1 MTITEEMLYA
11 AAPEA
16 AERFLDTLPDREGC
30 GHEFSDAFAD
40 QMDRLLKDGP
50 LRRRRPWRGLLLA
63 AAVLGALTVGL
74 SVGAGSQPDCQI
86 YWSESDGVLQ
96 YAVRMEQEST
106 RPFALAEL
114 EAVPEGF
121 AQVRQVQEGETA
133 QTVYR
138 AEDGRSISLRQ
149 VCAQEYNGVFTGA
162 YTAQEAE
169 VGDRLGM
176 LAQSADGSIMEL
188 LWTDGPYILT
198 LHTTGL
204 SQKEVLAIAQDIT
217 W

>member
-1 MTITEEMLYA
+1 MIITEEMLYA

-30 GHEFSDAFAD
+30 QVSFSAAFEGE
-40 QMDRLLKDGP
+40 MDRLLHR
-50 LRRRRPWRGLLLA
+50 RRRRPWRGLLLA

-96 YAVRMEQEST
+96 YSVRMEQEST

-114 EAVPEGF
+114 EAVPDGF

-162 YTAQEAE
+162 YTAREAE

-176 LAQSADGSIMEL
+176 LAQSADGSIMDL

-204 SQKEVLAIAQDIT
+204 SQEEVLAIAQDIT

>member
-30 GHEFSDAFAD
+30 QVSFSAAFEGE
-40 QMDRLLKDGP
+40 MDRLLHR
-50 LRRRRPWRGLLLA
+50 RRRRPWRGLLVA

-96 YAVRMEQEST
+96 YSVRMEQEST
-106 RPFALAEL
+106 RPFVLAEL
-114 EAVPEGF
+114 EAVPDGF
-121 AQVRQVQEGETA
+121 ARIRQVQEGETA

-204 SQKEVLAIAQDIT
+204 SQEEVLAIAQDIT

>member
-30 GHEFSDAFAD
+30 QVSFSAAFEGE
-40 QMDRLLKDGP
+40 MDRLLHR
-50 LRRRRPWRGLLLA
+50 RRRRPWRGLLLA

-96 YAVRMEQEST
+96 YSVRMEQEST

-114 EAVPEGF
+114 EAVPDGF

-169 VGDRLGM
+169 AGDRLGM
-176 LAQSADGSIMEL
+176 LAQSADGSIMDL

-204 SQKEVLAIAQDIT
+204 SQEEVLAIAQDIT

>member
-1 MTITEEMLYA
+1 MIITEEMLYA

-30 GHEFSDAFAD
+30 QVSFSAAFEGE
-40 QMDRLLKDGP
+40 MDRLLHR
-50 LRRRRPWRGLLLA
+50 RRRRPWRGLLLA

-96 YAVRMEQEST
+96 YSVRMEQEST

-114 EAVPEGF
+114 EAVPDGF

-162 YTAQEAE
+162 CTAQEAE

-176 LAQSADGSIMEL
+176 LAQSADGSIMDL

-204 SQKEVLAIAQDIT
+204 SQEEVLAIAQDIT

>member
-16 AERFLDTLPDREGC
+16 AERFLATLPDREGC
-30 GHEFSDAFAD
+30 QVSFSAAFEGE
-40 QMDRLLKDGP
+40 MDRLLHR
-50 LRRRRPWRGLLLA
+50 RRRRPWRGLLLA

-114 EAVPEGF
+114 EAVPDGF

-204 SQKEVLAIAQDIT
+204 SQEEVLAIAQEIT

>member
-1 MTITEEMLYA
+1 MIITEEMLCA

-30 GHEFSDAFAD
+30 QVSFSAAFEGE
-40 QMDRLLKDGP
+40 MDRLLHR
-50 LRRRRPWRGLLLA
+50 RRRRPWRGLLLA

-96 YAVRMEQEST
+96 YSVRMEQEST

-114 EAVPEGF
+114 EAVPDGF

-162 YTAQEAE
+162 CTAQEAE

-176 LAQSADGSIMEL
+176 LAQSADGSIMDL

-204 SQKEVLAIAQDIT
+204 SQEEVLAIAQDIT

>member
-30 GHEFSDAFAD
+30 QVSFSAAFEGE
-40 QMDRLLKDGP
+40 MDRLLHR
-50 LRRRRPWRGLLLA
+50 RRRRPWRGLLLA

-96 YAVRMEQEST
+96 YSVRMEQEST
-106 RPFALAEL
+106 RPFVLAEL
-114 EAVPEGF
+114 EAVPDGF

-133 QTVYR
+133 QAVYR

-204 SQKEVLAIAQDIT
+204 SQEEVLAIAQDIT

>member
-30 GHEFSDAFAD
+30 QVSFSAAFEGE
-40 QMDRLLKDGP
+40 MDRLLHR
-50 LRRRRPWRGLLLA
+50 RRRRPWRGLLLA

-96 YAVRMEQEST
+96 YSVRMEQEST

-121 AQVRQVQEGETA
+121 ARIRQVQEGETA

-188 LWTDGPYILT
+188 LWTDGPYILN

-204 SQKEVLAIAQDIT
+204 SQEEVLAIAQDIT

>member
-30 GHEFSDAFAD
+30 QVSFSAAFEGE
-40 QMDRLLKDGP
+40 MDRLLHR
-50 LRRRRPWRGLLLA
+50 RRRRPWRGLLVA

-114 EAVPEGF
+114 EAVPDGF

-162 YTAQEAE
+162 CTAQEAE

-204 SQKEVLAIAQDIT
+204 SQEEVLAIAQDIT

>member
-30 GHEFSDAFAD
+30 QVSFSAAFEGE
-40 QMDRLLKDGP
+40 MDRLLHR
-50 LRRRRPWRGLLLA
+50 RRRRPWRGLLLA

-114 EAVPEGF
+114 EAVPDGF
-121 AQVRQVQEGETA
+121 AQVRQVQDGETA

-204 SQKEVLAIAQDIT
+204 SQEEVLAIAQDIT

>member
-1 MTITEEMLYA
+1 MIITEEMLYA

-30 GHEFSDAFAD
+30 QVSFSAAFEGE
-40 QMDRLLKDGP
+40 MDRLLHR
-50 LRRRRPWRGLLLA
+50 RRRRPWRGLLLA

-86 YWSESDGVLQ
+86 YWSESDGLLQ
-96 YAVRMEQEST
+96 YSVRMEQEST

-114 EAVPEGF
+114 EAVPDGF

-162 YTAQEAE
+162 CTAQEAE

-176 LAQSADGSIMEL
+176 LAQSADGSIMDL

-204 SQKEVLAIAQDIT
+204 SQEEVLAIAQDIT

>member
-1 MTITEEMLYA
+1 MIITEEMLYA

-30 GHEFSDAFAD
+30 QVSFSAAFEGE
-40 QMDRLLKDGP
+40 MDRLLHR
-50 LRRRRPWRGLLLA
+50 RRRRPWRGLLLA
-63 AAVLGALTVGL
+63 AAVLGVLTVGL

-96 YAVRMEQEST
+96 YSVRMEQEST

-114 EAVPEGF
+114 EAVPDGF

-204 SQKEVLAIAQDIT
+204 SQEEVLAIAQNIT

>member
-30 GHEFSDAFAD
+30 QVSFSAAFEGE
-40 QMDRLLKDGP
+40 MDRLLHR
-50 LRRRRPWRGLLLA
+50 RRRRPWRGLLVA

-96 YAVRMEQEST
+96 YSVRMEQEST

-114 EAVPEGF
+114 EAVPDGF

-204 SQKEVLAIAQDIT
+204 SQEEVLAIAQEIT

>member
-1 MTITEEMLYA
+1 MIITEEMLYA

-30 GHEFSDAFAD
+30 QVSFSAAFEGE
-40 QMDRLLKDGP
+40 MDRLLHR
-50 LRRRRPWRGLLLA
+50 RRRRPWRGLLVA

-96 YAVRMEQEST
+96 YSVRMEQEST

-114 EAVPEGF
+114 EAVPDGF

-204 SQKEVLAIAQDIT
+204 SQEEVLAIAQDIT

>member
-1 MTITEEMLYA
+1 MIITEEMLYA

-30 GHEFSDAFAD
+30 QVSFSAAFEGE
-40 QMDRLLKDGP
+40 MDRLLHR
-50 LRRRRPWRGLLLA
+50 RRRRPWRGLLVA

-96 YAVRMEQEST
+96 YSVRMEQEST

-114 EAVPEGF
+114 EAVPDGF

-176 LAQSADGSIMEL
+176 LAQSADGSIMDL

-204 SQKEVLAIAQDIT
+204 SQEEVLAIAQDIT

>member
-1 MTITEEMLYA
+1 MIITEEMLYA

-30 GHEFSDAFAD
+30 QVSFSAAFEGE
-40 QMDRLLKDGP
+40 MDRLLH
-50 LRRRRPWRGLLLA
+50 RRRRKPWRGLLLA

-86 YWSESDGVLQ
+86 YWSESDGMLQ
-96 YAVRMEQEST
+96 YSVRMEQEST

-114 EAVPEGF
+114 EAVPDGF

-162 YTAQEAE
+162 CTAREAE

-204 SQKEVLAIAQDIT
+204 SQEEVLAIAQEIT

>member
-1 MTITEEMLYA
+1 MIITEEMLYA

-30 GHEFSDAFAD
+30 QVSFSAAFEGE
-40 QMDRLLKDGP
+40 MDRLLHR
-50 LRRRRPWRGLLLA
+50 RRRRPWRGLLLA

-96 YAVRMEQEST
+96 YSVRMEQEST

-114 EAVPEGF
+114 EAVPDGF
-121 AQVRQVQEGETA
+121 AQVRQVQEGKTA

-204 SQKEVLAIAQDIT
+204 SQEEVLAIAQDIT

>member
-1 MTITEEMLYA
+1 M
-11 AAPEA
+11 
-16 AERFLDTLPDREGC
+16 
-30 GHEFSDAFAD
+30 
-40 QMDRLLKDGP
+40 
-50 LRRRRPWRGLLLA
+50 PWN
-63 AAVLGALTVGL
+63 
-74 SVGAGSQPDCQI
+74 
-86 YWSESDGVLQ
+86 
-96 YAVRMEQEST
+96 
-106 RPFALAEL
+106 
-114 EAVPEGF
+114 
-121 AQVRQVQEGETA
+121 
-133 QTVYR
+133 
-138 AEDGRSISLRQ
+138 RSISLRQ

-204 SQKEVLAIAQDIT
+204 SQEEVLAIAQDIT

>member
-30 GHEFSDAFAD
+30 QVSFSAAFEGE
-40 QMDRLLKDGP
+40 MDRLLHR
-50 LRRRRPWRGLLLA
+50 RRRRPWRGLLLA

-96 YAVRMEQEST
+96 YSVRMEQEST

-176 LAQSADGSIMEL
+176 LAQSADGSIMDL

-204 SQKEVLAIAQDIT
+204 SQEEVLAIAQDIT

>member
-1 MTITEEMLYA
+1 MIITEEMLYA

-30 GHEFSDAFAD
+30 QVSFSAAFEGE
-40 QMDRLLKDGP
+40 MDRLLHR
-50 LRRRRPWRGLLLA
+50 RRRRPWRGLLLA

-74 SVGAGSQPDCQI
+74 SVGADSQPDCQI

-96 YAVRMEQEST
+96 YSVRMEQEST

-114 EAVPEGF
+114 EAVPDGF

-162 YTAQEAE
+162 CTAQEAE

-176 LAQSADGSIMEL
+176 LAQSADGSIMGL

-204 SQKEVLAIAQDIT
+204 SQEEVLAIAQDIT

>member
-30 GHEFSDAFAD
+30 QVSFSAAFEGE
-40 QMDRLLKDGP
+40 MDRLLHR
-50 LRRRRPWRGLLLA
+50 RRRRPWRGLLLA
-63 AAVLGALTVGL
+63 AAVLGARTVGL

-96 YAVRMEQEST
+96 YSVRMEQEST

-114 EAVPEGF
+114 EAVPDGF

-204 SQKEVLAIAQDIT
+204 SQEEVLAIAQDIT

>member
-16 AERFLDTLPDREGC
+16 AERFLATLPDREEC
-30 GHEFSDAFAD
+30 QVSFSAAFEGE
-40 QMDRLLKDGP
+40 MDRLLHR
-50 LRRRRPWRGLLLA
+50 RRRRPWRGLLLA

-96 YAVRMEQEST
+96 YSVRMEQEST

-162 YTAQEAE
+162 CTAREAE

-204 SQKEVLAIAQDIT
+204 SQEEVLAIAQDIT

>member
-1 MTITEEMLYA
+1 MIITEEMLYA

-30 GHEFSDAFAD
+30 QVSFSAAFEGE
-40 QMDRLLKDGP
+40 MDRLLHR
-50 LRRRRPWRGLLLA
+50 RRRRPWRGLLLA

-96 YAVRMEQEST
+96 YSVRMEQEST

-114 EAVPEGF
+114 EAVPDGF

-162 YTAQEAE
+162 CTAREAE

-204 SQKEVLAIAQDIT
+204 SQEEVLAIAQDIT

>member
-30 GHEFSDAFAD
+30 QVSFSAAFEGE
-40 QMDRLLKDGP
+40 MDRLLHR
-50 LRRRRPWRGLLLA
+50 RRRRPWRGLLLA

-96 YAVRMEQEST
+96 YSVRIEQEST

-204 SQKEVLAIAQDIT
+204 SQEEVLAIAQDIT

>member
-1 MTITEEMLYA
+1 MIITEEMLYA

-30 GHEFSDAFAD
+30 QVSFSAAFEGE
-40 QMDRLLKDGP
+40 MDRLLHR
-50 LRRRRPWRGLLLA
+50 RRRRPWRGLLVA

-96 YAVRMEQEST
+96 YSVRMEQEST

-204 SQKEVLAIAQDIT
+204 SQKEVLAIAQEIT

>member
-30 GHEFSDAFAD
+30 QVSFSAAFEGE
-40 QMDRLLKDGP
+40 MDRLLHR
-50 LRRRRPWRGLLLA
+50 RRRRPWRGLLLA

-96 YAVRMEQEST
+96 YSVRMEQEST

-114 EAVPEGF
+114 EAVPDGF

-176 LAQSADGSIMEL
+176 LAQSADGSIMDL

-204 SQKEVLAIAQDIT
+204 SQEEVLAIAQDIT

>member
-1 MTITEEMLYA
+1 MIITEEMLYA

-30 GHEFSDAFAD
+30 QVSFSAAFEGE
-40 QMDRLLKDGP
+40 MDRLLHR
-50 LRRRRPWRGLLLA
+50 RRRRPWRGLLVA

-96 YAVRMEQEST
+96 YSVRMEQEST

-162 YTAQEAE
+162 CTAQEAE

-204 SQKEVLAIAQDIT
+204 SQEEVLAIAQDIT

>member
-30 GHEFSDAFAD
+30 QVSFSAAFEGE
-40 QMDRLLKDGP
+40 MDRLLHR
-50 LRRRRPWRGLLLA
+50 RRRRPWRGLLLA

-96 YAVRMEQEST
+96 YSVRIEQEST

-162 YTAQEAE
+162 CTAQEAE

-204 SQKEVLAIAQDIT
+204 SQEEVLAIAQDIT

>member
-30 GHEFSDAFAD
+30 QVSFSAAFEGE
-40 QMDRLLKDGP
+40 MDRLLHR
-50 LRRRRPWRGLLLA
+50 RRRRPWRGLLVA

-96 YAVRMEQEST
+96 YSVRMEQEST

-162 YTAQEAE
+162 CTAREAE

-204 SQKEVLAIAQDIT
+204 SQEEVLAIAQDIT

>member
-1 MTITEEMLYA
+1 MIITEEMLYA

-30 GHEFSDAFAD
+30 QVSFSAAFEGE
-40 QMDRLLKDGP
+40 MDRLLHR
-50 LRRRRPWRGLLLA
+50 RRRRPWRGLLVA

-114 EAVPEGF
+114 EAVPDGF

-204 SQKEVLAIAQDIT
+204 SQKEVLAIAQEIT

>member
-1 MTITEEMLYA
+1 MIITEEMLYA

-30 GHEFSDAFAD
+30 QVSFSAAFEGE
-40 QMDRLLKDGP
+40 MDRLLHR
-50 LRRRRPWRGLLLA
+50 RRRRPWRGLLLA

-96 YAVRMEQEST
+96 YSVRMEQEST

-114 EAVPEGF
+114 EAVPDGF

-176 LAQSADGSIMEL
+176 LAQSADGSIMDL

-204 SQKEVLAIAQDIT
+204 SQEEVLAIAQDIT

>member
-11 AAPEA
+11 AAPAA

-30 GHEFSDAFAD
+30 QVSFSAAFEGE
-40 QMDRLLKDGP
+40 MDRLLHR
-50 LRRRRPWRGLLLA
+50 RRRRPWRGLLVA

-86 YWSESDGVLQ
+86 YWSKSDGVLQ
-96 YAVRMEQEST
+96 YSVRMEQEST

-114 EAVPEGF
+114 EAVPDGF

-204 SQKEVLAIAQDIT
+204 SQEEVLAIAQDIT

>member
-30 GHEFSDAFAD
+30 QVSFSAAFEGE
-40 QMDRLLKDGP
+40 MDRLLHR
-50 LRRRRPWRGLLLA
+50 RRRRPWRGLLVA

-96 YAVRMEQEST
+96 YSVRMEQEST

-114 EAVPEGF
+114 EAVPDGF

-204 SQKEVLAIAQDIT
+204 SQEEVLAIAQDIT

>member
-1 MTITEEMLYA
+1 MIITEEMLYA

-30 GHEFSDAFAD
+30 QVSFSAAFEGE
-40 QMDRLLKDGP
+40 MDRLLHR
-50 LRRRRPWRGLLLA
+50 RRRRPWRGLLVA

-96 YAVRMEQEST
+96 YSVRMEQEST

-114 EAVPEGF
+114 EAVPDGF

-176 LAQSADGSIMEL
+176 LAQSADGSIMDL

-204 SQKEVLAIAQDIT
+204 SQEEVLAIAQEIT

>member
-1 MTITEEMLYA
+1 MIITEEMLYA

-30 GHEFSDAFAD
+30 QVSFSAAFEGE
-40 QMDRLLKDGP
+40 MDRLLH
-50 LRRRRPWRGLLLA
+50 RRRRPWRGLLLA

-96 YAVRMEQEST
+96 YSVRMEQEST

-114 EAVPEGF
+114 EAVPDGF

-204 SQKEVLAIAQDIT
+204 SQEEVLAIAQDIT

>member
-30 GHEFSDAFAD
+30 QVSFSAAFEGE
-40 QMDRLLKDGP
+40 MDRLLH
-50 LRRRRPWRGLLLA
+50 RRRCRPWRGLLLA

-114 EAVPEGF
+114 EAVPDGF

-162 YTAQEAE
+162 CTAQEAE

-204 SQKEVLAIAQDIT
+204 SQEEVLAIAQDIT

>member
-1 MTITEEMLYA
+1 MIITEEMLYA

-30 GHEFSDAFAD
+30 QVSFSAAFEGE
-40 QMDRLLKDGP
+40 MDRLLHR
-50 LRRRRPWRGLLLA
+50 RRRRPWRGLLVA
-63 AAVLGALTVGL
+63 VAVLGALTVGL

-96 YAVRMEQEST
+96 YSVRMEQEST
-106 RPFALAEL
+106 RPFVLAEL
-114 EAVPEGF
+114 EAVPDGF

-204 SQKEVLAIAQDIT
+204 SQEEVLAIAQDIT

>member
-11 AAPEA
+11 VAPEA

-30 GHEFSDAFAD
+30 QVSFSAAFEGE
-40 QMDRLLKDGP
+40 MDRLLHR
-50 LRRRRPWRGLLLA
+50 RRRRPWRGLLVA

-96 YAVRMEQEST
+96 YSVRMEQEST

-114 EAVPEGF
+114 EAVPDGF

-204 SQKEVLAIAQDIT
+204 SQEEVLAIAQDIT